1 MAKKRYVELE
11 GQVQFTDRNLVT
23 NLEQKFLKAARK
35 NPDIT
40 WGIRDKGFQSKK
52 HGLRQWSQ
60 PRKDVYALGAT
71 KTKEEYWDKNAKGEL
86 PKAKPQHQVSRTSA
100 GATFYHAGLREN
112 RKLKQELARGGRSQS
127 EQNALFQEQSIK
139 FYVAETKASDISF
152 FQKLGKK
159 NKEAFK
165 LATELREDRI
175 AKLEPETVRV
185 TQSAEFEG
193 RNEYNA
199 RLYYEGIQELRKT
212 RKADYLTRIAKHGV
226 DAEGRAKLVPSNPKI
241 TDEFIDR
248 VNARQF
254 ETVAE
259 QRAFK
264 AGALTFLQNKELY
277 QQVATPESQI
287 FTEHRLEDTRSW
299 HSGSTIEPFE
309 SEIPH
314 YIYPDKSKV
323 DTKFVGS
330 TKLHA
335 LTRGGPETSETVK
348 MADPAG
354 IQDYGALIDEE
365 VFESRSSFVNM
376 TPDQPTA
383 DFNYNIDEPDVPVQI
398 TSAAEELQASEEPT
412 IRQTLVNRTKGGT
425 WRHIATDR
433 ASDIPDVSGSFT
445 GRGHGHKIVVEF
457 PVGGRTY
464 YSKHVDTGQ
473 TAADLNLKAT
483 DPVQY
488 SKVTAKP
495 GASPPDMSSMIT
507 SSISKVVNLGVP
519 VQGSPETDAVQSFLD
534 GDAFT
539 EEGDVADA
547 GNIKPSTG
555 KGVPGLLEGFRETSA
570 MIDIEDAAVTEF
582 KGKSQIRS
590 AYPAQFAGST
600 STFTSKINEPLVQT
614 PGGEPGYKMTQADI
628 ARQDAISAAEARGQ
642 GVGLKPTVTRQEVG
656 GGHDIKIY
664 TDPEVPM
671 SQREAMVKFGGMLE
685 QRKEEYYARKEAG
698 TQEAFIQDIK
708 DRKTGIRIISG
719 GQVGADL
726 IGLEQA
732 TELGFRTGGTAPKGF
747 KTSQGVN
754 LNLSEM
760 YNLTEVT
767 DQAISQ
773 YTGNEKFYGPRTE
786 QNVLKSDVTFLFTNP
801 ENRNSAGSSLT
812 RQLAKK
818 HGKTLLEN
826 PNPKQVQSLIAK
838 TGPDITVNIAGNR
851 EFKNVGVI
859 RNALA
864 ALQPSPAPDMSTYM
878 AEGDLG
884 IPGATTSNT
893 APITSKDVAKTV
905 PTNVDQLWG
914 DGPAYPPAIQ
924 SRVSTPK
931 TPAIAQFVAGDI
943 LKYTQDNG
951 PFEIVVSKGEHIKGV
966 NVVYHK
972 ALEGKGWSSTEVV
985 TGRGLFHGGTRKEVM
1000 AQTQKFFSDPKQ
1012 ATDALKVIKEVRA
1025 SNAKAGFGPT
1035 GETIELFK
1043 SRVSG
1048 EFTTKA
1054 GVRKTGVKALAGKAK
1069 AGILGGPGS
1078 TVLNTLGTFALIS
1091 PIIGAFGAVVQE
1103 QKREEE
1109 AQAAYPLHPP
1119 KDKTLWSRFAD
1130 MEGKD
1135 FGQALMHRFVP
1146 EEIYGKEGYPS
1157 LKKVKEWRKRSKGYD
1172 I

>member
-11 GQVQFTDRNLVT
+11 GQVQFTDRNVVT
-23 NLEQKFLKAARK
+23 NLEQKFLKTARK

-40 WGIRDKGFQSKK
+40 WVIRDKGFQSKK

-60 PRKDVYALGAT
+60 PRKDVYVLGAT
-71 KTKEEYWDKNAKGEL
+71 KTKEEYWDKKAKGEL

-112 RKLKQELARGGRSQS
+112 RRLKQELARGGGSKAQ
-127 EQNALFQEQSIK
+127 QDAIFQEKSIK
-139 FYVAETKASDISF
+139 FHVAETKSSDISF

-175 AKLEPETVRV
+175 AKLEAETVRV
-185 TQSAEFEG
+185 TLGGEFEG

-199 RLYYEGIQELRKT
+199 RLYYEGIQEQRKT

-248 VNARQF
+248 VNAKQF

-264 AGALTFLQNKELY
+264 AGALKFLQNKERY
-277 QQVATPESQI
+277 QQIATPESQI
-287 FTEHRLEDTRSW
+287 FTEQRLEDTRSW
-299 HSGSTIEPFE
+299 HSGSTIESFE

-348 MADPAG
+348 LADPAG

-376 TPDQPTA
+376 LPDQPTA
-383 DFNYNIDEPDVPVQI
+383 DFNYNIEEPDVPVQI

-412 IRQTLVNRTKGGT
+412 IRQTVVNRTKGGI
-425 WRHIATDR
+425 WRHIATDK

-473 TAADLNLKAT
+473 TAADLKLKAT

-488 SKVTAKP
+488 AKVTARP
-495 GASPPDMSSMIT
+495 GAAPPDMSSLIT
-507 SSISKVVNLGVP
+507 SSISKVVDMGVP
-519 VQGSPETDAVQSFLD
+519 VKGTPETDAVQSFLE
-534 GDAFT
+534 GDAYA
-539 EEGDVADA
+539 EEGEV
-547 GNIKPSTG
+547 GQQGIKPTVH
-555 KGVPGLLEGFRETSA
+555 KGPPGLLEGFRETSA

-614 PGGEPGYKMTQADI
+614 PGGEPGYKMTSAEI
-628 ARQDAISAAEARGQ
+628 ARQDAISAAEGRGQ
-642 GVGLKPTVTRQEVG
+642 GVGLKPTVTRQDVG

-698 TQEAFIQDIK
+698 TQEEFIQDIK

-726 IGLEQA
+726 IGLEEA
-732 TELGFRTGGTAPKGF
+732 TKLGFRTGGTAPKGF

-801 ENRNSAGSSLT
+801 ENRNSAGSALT
-812 RQLAKK
+812 RILAKK

-864 ALQPSPAPDMSTYM
+864 ALSPTTTAP
-878 AEGDLG
+878 
-884 IPGATTSNT
+884 ATTAINDKT
-893 APITSKDVAKTV
+893 AKTIQSAEMNPA

-914 DGPAYPPAIQ
+914 EDPTYPPAIQ

-931 TPAIAQFVAGDI
+931 TPAIPYFKAGDV
-943 LKYTQDNG
+943 LKYTQDNADI
-951 PFEIVVSKGEHIKGV
+951 PFELVVSKGEHIKGI

-1025 SNAKAGFGPT
+1025 SNAKAGLGPT

-1043 SRVSG
+1043 SRVSD

-1054 GVRKTGVKALAGKAK
+1054 GVRKTGAKALAGKVK
-1069 AGILGGPGS
+1069 PAGTTMINALGAI
-1078 TVLNTLGTFALIS
+1078 TLMS
-1091 PIIGAFGAVVQE
+1091 PLIGAYGSL
-1103 QKREEE
+1103 KKTNIEE
-1109 AQAAYPLHPP
+1109 AESQSAYPL
-1119 KDKTLWSRFAD
+1119 
-1130 MEGKD
+1130 
-1135 FGQALMHRFVP
+1135 
-1146 EEIYGKEGYPS
+1146 Y
-1157 LKKVKEWRKRSKGYD
+1157 KVKPRDITAEDYGQSLWHRLAPDLFRSVKEQRKWDKFKIPGD
-1172 I
+1172 A